1 MSFSVLFPVL
11 SFRQLRIWCRK
22 WILTLLSV
30 SMRLMRLWVAFLKIR
45 RTLAM
50 IISLLPILTRIYQA
64 TDAASS
70 HDVQN
75 PASAENT
82 IDQPTEITTAATH
95 IEEEQL

>member
-1 MSFSVLFPVL
+1 MDPHAFVCINETYEVMGSFPKNPPHPGDDYIPVANID
-11 SFRQLRIWCRK
+11 QN
-22 WILTLLSV
+22 
-30 SMRLMRLWVAFLKIR
+30 
-45 RTLAM
+45 
-50 IISLLPILTRIYQA
+50 ISA

-95 IEEEQL
+95 IEENSSDKDA